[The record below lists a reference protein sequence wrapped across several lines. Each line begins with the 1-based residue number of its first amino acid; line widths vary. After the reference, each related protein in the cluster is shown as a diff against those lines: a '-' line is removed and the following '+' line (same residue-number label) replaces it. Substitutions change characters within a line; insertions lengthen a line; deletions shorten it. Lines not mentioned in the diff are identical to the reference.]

1 MPPVVQ
7 IMAESG
13 PENRE
18 LKEDC
23 AENIHC
29 IHSLNPSDGSTSIL
43 HTHKKKN
50 KASES
55 GLTGSALLRAFTVLC
70 DVYNSAE
77 LSHMFEKL

>member
-1 MPPVVQ
+1 MEAQ
-7 IMAESG
+7 ASY
-13 PENRE
+13 
-18 LKEDC
+18 
-23 AENIHC
+23 
-29 IHSLNPSDGSTSIL
+29 T
-43 HTHKKKN
+43 HTKKKN